1 MLIEQM
7 LEFIKSIGL
16 ECHFETINAETFLPG
31 LEFREGALITDLDK
45 LLYPGDILHEAG
57 HLACMPPDIRKTMTG
72 DLDNNNV
79 NQGGEM
85 MAIAWSYAACIHL
98 EIEPEVVFHE
108 QGYKGAG
115 AHIAT
120 NFKQGHFFGVPLL
133 EWCGMCYDAPTA
145 RRLNKQ
151 PFPKMI
157 SWICEKNMYAES
169 FEAAS

>member
-1 MLIEQM
+1 MLDFLNDIGIKVCLEHIEA
-7 LEFIKSIGL
+7 K
-16 ECHFETINAETFLPG
+16 TFLPG
-31 LEFREGALITDLDK
+31 LDFREGALIVDREK

-72 DLDNNNV
+72 NLENNNI

-85 MAIAWSYAACIHL
+85 MAIAWSYAACLYL

-115 AHIAT
+115 SSIVT
-120 NFKQGHFFGVPLL
+120 NFNEGKYFGVPLL
-133 EWCGMCYDAPTA
+133 EWCGMCYDTPTA

-157 SWICEKNMYAES
+157 SWACEKNRYAES
-169 FEAAS
+169 AEML